1 MRAQEFITEEADYV
15 HPSIFLAV
23 KRARETGG
31 KVVRSAGGYFKVV
44 PQDAPG
50 EEYEIDPTAPQRKR
64 DLEQAA
70 EAKRAEIKKNLTIY
84 VHGDDNER
92 YNALKAY
99 NRGKR
104 DLTQILKD
112 IRAVVNYKPVSKE
125 PVTEAFVLTPI
136 LLKWAQGQAVK
147 FLRQQIT
154 AKGQGV
160 IADNQTLRYVDQSI
174 ANALG
179 QQDREVGSILTAYVM
194 NLIQSGNPLEAALKT
209 GLGLAKEMAMQSD
222 TVQGFKSQAMD
233 YLRQLEPMADQWEAV
248 LSRRTQAPA
257 PVGQAGQQDQ
267 LEPIDGEQDPLQQ
280 YIQPGTAT

>member
-1 MRAQEFITEEADYV
+1 MRAQEFITEQADYV

-23 KRARETGG
+23 KRAQETGG
-31 KVVRSAGGYFKVV
+31 KVVRSVGGYFKVV
-44 PQDAPG
+44 PQNAPG

-92 YNALKAY
+92 YDALKAY

-112 IRAVVNYKPVSKE
+112 IRGVVNYKPVSKE

-179 QQDREVGSILTAYVM
+179 QQDREVGSILTAYVI

>member
-1 MRAQEFITEEADYV
+1 MRAQEFITEQADYV

-23 KRARETGG
+23 KRAQETGG
-31 KVVRSAGGYFKVV
+31 KVVRSVGGYFKVV
-44 PQDAPG
+44 PQNAPG

-179 QQDREVGSILTAYVM
+179 QQDREVGSILTAYVI